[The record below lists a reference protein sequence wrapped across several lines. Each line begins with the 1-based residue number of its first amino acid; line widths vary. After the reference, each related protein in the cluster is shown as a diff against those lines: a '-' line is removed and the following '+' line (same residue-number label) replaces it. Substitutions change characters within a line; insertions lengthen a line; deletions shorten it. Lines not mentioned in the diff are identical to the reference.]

1 MGGFIQLTTNQGLR
15 FERVVLVCR
24 HSEGNQQRFI
34 MVKQETRF
42 TLSLIHLTSFKPC
55 LHKLLSSF
63 SVLSWL
69 QIVTDHMKCFFL
81 VMDVGGYHH
90 PTA

>member
-34 MVKQETRF
+34 MVKQETRLA
-42 TLSLIHLTSFKPC
+42 LSLIHLTSLKPC
-55 LHKLLSSF
+55 LRKLFSSF
-63 SVLSWL
+63 GMLSCL
-69 QIVTDHMKCFFL
+69 QIVTDHKKCFFL
-81 VMDVGGYHH
+81 AVDVGGYHH